1 MRKTASALTA
11 AAVILLGACSEG
23 PSEVTES
30 DATESSSPSSPAPS
44 PSPGERRS
52 GTLTL
57 SSGESVS

>member
-30 DATESSSPSSPAPS
+30 DATESSSPSSPAP
-44 PSPGERRS
+44 
-52 GTLTL
+52 TLT
-57 SSGESVS
+57 G